1 MTRDGDTSWVAYG
14 VPHRPRWP
22 DTLELQF
29 SLLISIRSNRN
40 CADPDF
46 VHPQVDASRVSRA
59 QRSMKHSAMMRCRP
73 GTVPVRGGPGS
84 AVHRSTSLRAAPRPG
99 HTIASDA
106 FLACPG
112 TRWLVRSLYFPVF
125 LQIRTLPFPVSRSQ
139 AHTHTSSFPRRM
151 FAPGVCIVASLTP
164 NRGVGG
170 APRNVRVRAKH
181 PWGVPSCVK
190 DARERAYDA
199 ARQALARRLASHDA
213 GRSPLGA
220 PPWRF
225 WASGPRFRLRHPP
238 SLTLRRAWIRAAS
251 SSQPGRSARRATSR
265 ASRGERLQAAA
276 AGRHASLR
284 IQDRL

>member
-29 SLLISIRSNRN
+29 SLLISIRNNRN

-46 VHPQVDASRVSRA
+46 VRPQVDASRVSRA

-112 TRWLVRSLYFPVF
+112 TRWLVRSL
-125 LQIRTLPFPVSRSQ
+125 
-139 AHTHTSSFPRRM
+139 
-151 FAPGVCIVASLTP
+151 
-164 NRGVGG
+164 
-170 APRNVRVRAKH
+170 
-181 PWGVPSCVK
+181 
-190 DARERAYDA
+190 
-199 ARQALARRLASHDA
+199 
-213 GRSPLGA
+213 
-220 PPWRF
+220 
-225 WASGPRFRLRHPP
+225 
-238 SLTLRRAWIRAAS
+238 
-251 SSQPGRSARRATSR
+251 
-265 ASRGERLQAAA
+265 
-276 AGRHASLR
+276 
-284 IQDRL
+284 